1 MLARKALFLVALA
14 IAPLFGLLA
23 LTFGQDVNW
32 DLRNYHYYNPYAF
45 LTGRFGWDIAP
56 AQLPTFYNPVLY
68 VPYYWLVNA
77 LPPKG
82 VGFALGSVQG
92 LNVGLLAGIAWQAL
106 RIERPWSRAAAAGG
120 IAIAGMLGAGN
131 LAELGTSFFDN
142 VLSLL
147 FLAALALLVAAEPVL
162 ARGPLRRALAAS
174 ALAGLLVGL
183 AVGLKQTMLIYAI
196 GVGLAALCAGA
207 RPRRA
212 VAIAAAC
219 GAGMIIGIALGGG
232 YWMWVLWDGYGSPL
246 FPHFNSLFRA
256 PMAPL
261 TDRRDPAYLPAS
273 IGEALVYPLLF
284 ALDSKRVAEIEFRDF
299 RILAAFV
306 AVLLMAL
313 FVLLRRKAMPRFT
326 DAGRSRLVLIAAA
339 GTYLVWLPMFAIYR
353 YLIGI
358 ELLAPLIVV
367 AAIDRLPVPARGTFA
382 AGLLALLVATTQP
395 GSWGRAPWPGTADYF
410 AVPVPMIPDPAHSI
424 VIMAGWQ
431 PAAYVIPKYPA
442 ALRFIRIQSNFTS
455 PDDVGNRHNALMQ
468 DIVAAHRGP
477 LYVLFTD
484 HEYADV
490 IAALKVYRLAIVW
503 PPCVDLPSNLD
514 QRLVFC
520 PLERSA
526 RTTASAASGSQAIRL
541 W

>member
-1 MLARKALFLVALA
+1 MA
-14 IAPLFGLLA
+14 APLFGLLA
-23 LTFGQDVNW
+23 LAFGQDVNW

-92 LNVGLLAGIAWQAL
+92 LNLGLLAAIAWRAL
-106 RIERPWSRAAAAGG
+106 RIEGPWRRAAAAIG
-120 IAIAGMLGAGN
+120 IALAGMLGAGN
-131 LAELGTSFFDN
+131 LTELGTSFFDN

-147 FLAALALLVAAEPVL
+147 FLGALALLLAAEPML
-162 ARGPLRRALAAS
+162 ARGPLRRALIAS

-183 AVGLKQTMLIYAI
+183 AVGLKQTMLIYAVGI
-196 GVGLAALCAGA
+196 GLAALFAGA
-207 RPRRA
+207 RPARSLA
-212 VAIAAAC
+212 LAAAC
-219 GAGMIIGIALGGG
+219 GVGMIAGIALGGG
-232 YWMWVLWDGYGSPL
+232 YWMWVLWDHYGSPL

-261 TDRRDPAYLPAS
+261 TDRRDPAYLPQS
-273 IGEALVYPLLF
+273 ISEALAYPLLF

-306 AVLLMAL
+306 LVLAAAPFM
-313 FVLLRRKAMPRFT
+313 LLSRKAAPRFT
-326 DAGRSRLVLIAAA
+326 NAGRSRLVLVAAA
-339 GTYLVWLPMFAIYR
+339 GSYLVWLPLFSIYR

-367 AAIDRLPVPARGTFA
+367 AAIDRLPLPARGALA

-395 GSWGRAPWPGTADYF
+395 GSWGRAPWPGTADSF
-410 AVPVPMIPDPAHSI
+410 AVPVPAIPDPARSL

-431 PAAYVIPKYPA
+431 PASYVIPKYPPG
-442 ALRFIRIQSNFTS
+442 LRFIRIQSNFTS
-455 PDDVGNRHNALMQ
+455 PDDVENRHNALMQ
-468 DIVAAHRGP
+468 AIVAAHRGP

-490 IAALKVYRLAIVW
+490 IAALKVYGLRIVW

-520 PLERSA
+520 PLARSA

>member
-14 IAPLFGLLA
+14 TAPVFGLLA

-45 LTGRFGWDIAP
+45 LTGRFGWDIVP

-92 LNVGLLAGIAWQAL
+92 LNFGLLAAIAWQAL
-106 RIERPWSRAAAAGG
+106 RIERPWLRAAAALG
-120 IAIAGMLGAGN
+120 IALAGMLGAGN

-147 FLAALALLVAAEPVL
+147 FLGALALLVAAEPVL
-162 ARGPLRRALAAS
+162 ARGPLRRALIAS

-183 AVGLKQTMLIYAI
+183 AVGLKQTMLIYAVGI
-196 GVGLAALCAGA
+196 GFAALVAGA
-207 RPRRA
+207 RPARA
-212 VAIAAAC
+212 MAIAAAC
-219 GAGMIIGIALGGG
+219 GAGMAVGIALGGG
-232 YWMWVLWDGYGSPL
+232 YWMWVLWDRYGSPL
-246 FPHFNSLFRA
+246 FPHFNSLFQA

-261 TDRRDPAYLPAS
+261 TDRRDPAYLPQS
-273 IGEALVYPLLF
+273 IGEALAYPLLF
-284 ALDSKRVAEIEFRDF
+284 AFDSRRVAEIEFRDF
-299 RILAAFV
+299 RIVAAFV
-306 AVLLMAL
+306 LVLAAALLAVA
-313 FVLLRRKAMPRFT
+313 RRRAAPRFT
-326 DAGRSRLVLIAAA
+326 DRGRNRMVLVAAA
-339 GTYLVWLPMFAIYR
+339 GTYLVWLPLFAIYR

-358 ELLAPLIVV
+358 ELLAPLIVA
-367 AAIDRLPVPARGTFA
+367 AAIDRMPLPARGAIA

-395 GSWGRAPWPGTADYF
+395 ESWGRAPWPGTADYF
-410 AVPVPMIPDPAHSI
+410 AVPVPMIPDPAHSL
-424 VIMAGWQ
+424 VLMAGWQ
-431 PAAYVIPKYPA
+431 PTAYVIPKYPPE
-442 ALRFIRIQSNFTS
+442 LRFIRIQSNFTS
-455 PDDVGNRHNALMQ
+455 PDDVENRHNALMQ
-468 DIVAAHRGP
+468 AIVGAHRGP

-490 IAALKVYRLAIVW
+490 IAALKVYGLAIVW

-520 PLERSA
+520 PLEQSA